1 MYLFATAVMSSI
13 TSIVF
18 VELFYLSSVLE
29 ILLRVTNTLASSSAK
44 MARDYY
50 HILTITFFFTKA

>member
-1 MYLFATAVMSSI
+1 MYLFATAVTSSI

-29 ILLRVTNTLASSSAK
+29 ILRVTLWPHHLQKWQRIIIIS
-44 MARDYY
+44 
-50 HILTITFFFTKA
+50 